1 MKRLPDKQIRK
12 KRVPMVEFVFERDG
26 IHETTKERVRMMM
39 VEYPALFE
47 TQVDEQMADADS
59 GMNSS

>member
-1 MKRLPDKQIRK
+1 
-12 KRVPMVEFVFERDG
+12 MVEFVFERDG